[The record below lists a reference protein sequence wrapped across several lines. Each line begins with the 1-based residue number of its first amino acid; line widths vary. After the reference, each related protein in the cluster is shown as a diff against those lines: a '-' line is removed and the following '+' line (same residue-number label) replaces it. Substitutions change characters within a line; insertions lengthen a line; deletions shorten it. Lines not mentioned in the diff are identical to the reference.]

1 MTAQKKIGKKRELFT
16 SQRGY
21 NVQPLIDAV
30 NGEILSLTPYTKE
43 RFPKNHNVINLA
55 YAIKILSAPKA

>member
-1 MTAQKKIGKKRELFT
+1 
-16 SQRGY
+16 
-21 NVQPLIDAV
+21 LIDDV